1 MANHKAKGTAVE
13 HKVRKRLLAEGWV
26 VYRGAASLGSAD
38 LIALRGGEPE
48 TYASGRETFSEVLLI
63 QVKAN
68 KSGGPYANFRKAERS
83 SLSAEAAKAGAEAV
97 LVHWPP
103 NGEEAWYHEPS
114 WP

>member
-1 MANHKAKGTAVE
+1 MNTKAKGTAVE

-38 LIALRGGEPE
+38 LIALRKKMAPVP
-48 TYASGRETFSEVLLI
+48 SEGWGPLAQVLLI

-68 KSGGPYANFRKAERS
+68 KSGGPYKNFQPAERS
-83 SLSAEAAKAGAEAV
+83 SLSAEAAKAGAEAI

-103 NGEEAWYHEPS
+103 NGEETWLREHE